1 MMRISLY
8 QMVAGERQ
16 ATTISSKT
24 FDAEN
29 TATGDMIAHV
39 PEDAPAIDARL
50 NRLPEPPSL
59 SDGGTYARKA

>member
-1 MMRISLY
+1 MSIPLY

-16 ATTISSKT
+16 ATTISGKT
-24 FDAEN
+24 FNAEN

-50 NRLPEPPSL
+50 NRSPGPPSL